1 MKFLYKIFPLMSF
14 FLIINIYAEGPYHN
28 QSEVIPDTE
37 IEKESE
43 LNWKDYD
50 IPNVFPELQILD
62 QLDPKKSE
70 KYLKSAKNHYDNAL
84 KIIQEAKKE
93 ASLIPEKYK
102 HLPDKHYWQI
112 QEKEDKIKKKQN
124 EVMTEAYQKAKI
136 SIIKGLQ
143 DLEKIKAQKI
153 IQTEY
158 YINLK
163 SNLLRHYVLLQLSLK
178 DISGIIGSIEEYF
191 NLKDSHK
198 EEAQPYKILAY
209 CYQYLEKI
217 SEKSN
222 ANEEI
227 VLQYRKLKY
236 KNLLQFVI
244 LKYGKDS
251 PQYRYLKKEIE
262 RQMIKDIL

>member
-1 MKFLYKIFPLMSF
+1 MNLKYILGFLFSCLF
-14 FLIINIYAEGPYHN
+14 FIELYGEGPYHN
-28 QSEVIPDTE
+28 DDYVIPDTE

-50 IPNVFPELQILD
+50 IPDTFPELQILD

-70 KYLKSAKNHYDNAL
+70 KYLKSAKKNYDIAL
-84 KIIQEAKKE
+84 KIIKESKKE
-93 ASLIPEKYK
+93 AQTVPDKYK
-102 HLPDKHYWQI
+102 HLPETHYWQI
-112 QEKEDKIKKKQN
+112 QEKEEKIKKKQN
-124 EVMTEAYQKAKI
+124 EIMTEAYQKAKI
-136 SIIKGLQ
+136 YVIKGLQ
-143 DLEKIKAQKI
+143 DLEKIKAHKI
-153 IQTEY
+153 LQTEY

-178 DISGIIGSIEEYF
+178 DVSGIIHTIEEYF
-191 NLKDSHK
+191 SLKDSHK

-217 SEKSN
+217 SEKSH
-222 ANEEI
+222 ASEEI

-244 LKYGKDS
+244 LKYGKNS
-251 PQYRYLKKEIE
+251 PQYNYLKKEIE
-262 RQMIKDIL
+262 RQMINDIL